1 LASIAGSRAATS
13 SSKAV
18 LPVLFA
24 ISLVHL
30 LNDSM
35 QAVVPALY
43 PILEKTLDLSY
54 VQVGW
59 IGFMLNMT
67 SSVMQPV
74 VGAYS
79 DRRSLPNMLPI
90 GMGLSMIG
98 MVGIAFATHFWFILF
113 AVVFIGL
120 GSAIFHPEGSR
131 VVYFAAGGRRGFAQ
145 SVYQVGG
152 NAGSSLAPLM
162 TVFIFVPFGQFGAI
176 WGTLFAGFAIAVLLG
191 VLPWYKRKLVEWEDE
206 RASSASSRAG
216 TTLVERMDHPRIKF
230 AMGMLIFLVFARSWY
245 NAGIGS
251 YYQFFLKE
259 HYGLTI
265 QQAQIPVFL
274 FLAAGVLGTYFGGV
288 LADRFGLKNMIVFS
302 IAGAAPLALILP
314 HLPLFWVY
322 PVITLLGFV
331 VLSGFS
337 VSVVYAQFLMPTKVG
352 MASGLTT
359 GFAFGMGAIGAVA
372 LGKAADVY
380 GLPTVMWF
388 CSALPLVGLC
398 SLLLPSDRPH
408 QGADNKQ

>member
-1 LASIAGSRAATS
+1 VASIAGSKAASAS
-13 SSKAV
+13 SSKTV
-18 LPVLFA
+18 LPVLIA

-43 PILEKTLDLSY
+43 PILEKSLNLSY
-54 VQVGW
+54 MQVGW

-79 DRRSLPNMLPI
+79 DKRSLPNMLPI

-98 MVGIAFATHFWFILF
+98 MIGIAFAPQFWYLLL

-131 VVYFAAGGRRGFAQ
+131 IVYFAAGNRRGFAQ

-176 WGTLFAGFAIAVLLG
+176 WGTLFAGFAIAILLG
-191 VLPWYKRKLVEWEDE
+191 LLPWYKRKLAEWEAE
-206 RASSASSRAG
+206 RNKSVGARAG
-216 TTLVERMDHPRIKF
+216 TTVFEKLDHPRVKF

-245 NAGIGS
+245 HAGISS
-251 YYQFFLKE
+251 YYQFYLLE

-265 QQAQIPVFL
+265 REAQIPVFL
-274 FLAAGVLGTYFGGV
+274 FLATGVLGTYFGGV

-302 IAGAAPLALILP
+302 IAGAAPIALILP
-314 HLPLFWVY
+314 HLPLLWIY
-322 PVITLLGFV
+322 PVIALLGFV

-337 VSVVYAQFLMPTKVG
+337 VSVVYAQFLMPSKVG

-359 GFAFGMGAIGAVA
+359 GLAFGMGAIGAVA
-372 LGKAADVY
+372 LGKAADLF
-380 GLPTVMWF
+380 GMPPVMWF
-388 CSALPLVGLC
+388 CSFLPLVGLFA
-398 SLLLPSDRPH
+398 LWLPSDR
-408 QGADNKQ
+408 AKV

>member
-1 LASIAGSRAATS
+1 MAAATGPRSTAS
-13 SSKAV
+13 SSDATKAV

-24 ISLVHL
+24 ISLVHM

-43 PILEKTLDLSY
+43 PVLEESLNLSLA
-54 VQVGW
+54 QVGW

-79 DRRSLPNMLPI
+79 DRRSLPSMLPI

-98 MVGIAFATHFWFILF
+98 MIGIAFAPQFWYLLL

-131 VVYFAAGGRRGFAQ
+131 VVYLAAGGKRGFAQ

-162 TVFIFVPFGQFGAI
+162 TVFIFVPLGQFGAI
-176 WGTLFAGFAIAVLLG
+176 WGTLFAGFAIAILLG
-191 VLPWYKRKLVEWEDE
+191 LLPWYKRKLAEWATE
-206 RASSASSRAG
+206 RSQSASGRAG
-216 TTLVERMDHPRIKF
+216 TTIVEKMSHPRVKF
-230 AMGMLIFLVFARSWY
+230 AMGMLVFLVFARSWY
-245 NAGIGS
+245 HAGIS
-251 YYQFFLKE
+251 SFYQFYLKE
-259 HYGLTI
+259 HFGLTT

-288 LADRFGLKNMIVFS
+288 LADKFGLKNMIVFS
-302 IAGAAPLALILP
+302 IGGAAPIALILP
-314 HLPLFWVY
+314 HLTLFWVY

-337 VSVVYAQFLMPTKVG
+337 VSVVYAQFLMPSKVG

-359 GFAFGMGAIGAVA
+359 GLAFGMGAIGAVA
-372 LGKAADVY
+372 LGKAADVF
-380 GLPTVMWF
+380 GLSDVMLF
-388 CSALPLVGLC
+388 CSFLPLVGLFA
-398 SLLLPSDRPH
+398 LMLPSDRSR
-408 QGADNKQ
+408 AR

>member
-1 LASIAGSRAATS
+1 MASFAGSKTAASTS
-13 SSKAV
+13 ATKAV

-24 ISLVHL
+24 ISLVHM

-43 PILEKTLDLSY
+43 PILEKSLNLSY

-67 SSVMQPV
+67 ASVMQPV
-74 VGAYS
+74 VGAYT
-79 DRRSLPNMLPI
+79 DRRSKPNMLPI

-98 MVGIAFATHFWFILF
+98 MVGIAFAPQFWYLLL

-120 GSAIFHPEGSR
+120 GSAIFHPESSR

-162 TVFIFVPFGQFGAI
+162 TVFIFVPLGQFGAI
-176 WGTLFAGFAIAVLLG
+176 WGTLFAGFAIVILLG
-191 VLPWYKRKLVEWEDE
+191 VLPWYKRKLTEWEVK
-206 RASSASSRAG
+206 RTNSTKTNAG
-216 TTLVERMDHPRIKF
+216 STIAEKVNHPRLKF
-230 AMGMLIFLVFARSWY
+230 AMGMLIFIVFARSWY
-245 NAGIGS
+245 YAGISS

-259 HYGLTI
+259 DYGLTT

-274 FLAAGVLGTYFGGV
+274 FLAAGVFGTYFGGV
-288 LADRFGLKNMIVFS
+288 MADRFGLKNMIVFS
-302 IAGAAPLALILP
+302 ISGAAPFALILP

-322 PVITLLGFV
+322 PMITMLGFI

-337 VSVVYAQFLMPTKVG
+337 VAVVYAQYLMPSKVG

-359 GFAFGMGAIGAVA
+359 GLAFGMGAIGAVA
-372 LGKAADVY
+372 LGKAADMF
-380 GLPTVMWF
+380 GLPPVMWF
-388 CSALPLVGLC
+388 CSFLPLVGL
-398 SLLLPSDRPH
+398 LALMLPNDR
-408 QGADNKQ
+408 KK

>member
-1 LASIAGSRAATS
+1 MASNVGSKIAASQGT
-13 SSKAV
+13 KAV
-18 LPVLFA
+18 MPVLLA
-24 ISLVHL
+24 ISLVHM

-43 PILEKTLDLSY
+43 PILEESLNLSL

-79 DRRSLPNMLPI
+79 DRRSLPVMLPI
-90 GMGLSMIG
+90 GMGLSLIG
-98 MVGIAFATHFWFILF
+98 MVGIAFAPQFWYLLL

-131 VVYFAAGGRRGFAQ
+131 VVYFAAGGKRGFAQ

-162 TVFIFVPFGQFGAI
+162 TAFIFVPLGQFGAI

-191 VLPWYKRKLVEWEDE
+191 LLPWYRRKLAEWETE
-206 RASSASSRAG
+206 RTNSASGKAG
-216 TTLVERMDHPRIKF
+216 STLVEKMSHPRVKF
-230 AMGMLIFLVFARSWY
+230 AMGMLVFLVFARSWY
-245 NAGIGS
+245 HAGIS
-251 YYQFFLKE
+251 SFYQFFLKE
-259 HYGLTI
+259 HYGLTT

-288 LADRFGLKNMIVFS
+288 LADKIGLKNMIVFS
-302 IAGAAPLALILP
+302 IAGAAPIALILP
-314 HLPLFWVY
+314 HLPLFWIY
-322 PVITLLGFV
+322 PVITVLGFV

-337 VSVVYAQFLMPTKVG
+337 VSVVYAQFLMPANVG

-359 GFAFGMGAIGAVA
+359 GLAFGMGAIGAVA
-372 LGKAADVY
+372 LGKASDVF
-380 GLPTVMWF
+380 GLYDVMLA
-388 CSALPLVGLC
+388 CSFLPLVGLFAIM
-398 SLLLPSDRPH
+398 LPSDR
-408 QGADNKQ
+408 KK